1 MTAELLREQYID
13 YYHTVLYWI
22 VDNNPQFSTLIQK
35 LDPNIT
41 ITEVADSKY
50 IVSIGNY
57 TLMLIYDGTYT
68 KAICDTYKHIEMQI
82 EHEISDGYRDFLRE
96 VDASATAVTK
106 LCPEYMLTPQYIT
119 NWISNIQALLSTSD
133 YASWLVGEISF
144 SLQHMVN
151 RTKIL

>member
-1 MTAELLREQYID
+1 MITELLREQYID

-22 VDNNPQFSTLIQK
+22 VDNNSQCSTLIQK

-41 ITEVADSKY
+41 ITAVSDCKY

-57 TLMLIYDGTYT
+57 TLRLSYDGTYT
-68 KAICDTYKHIEMQI
+68 TAICDDHKHIEMQI
-82 EHEISDGYRDFLRE
+82 EHEISDRYGDFLRE
-96 VDASATAVTK
+96 VDASNTAVTK
-106 LCPEYMLTPQYIT
+106 LCPEYMLTAQYIT
-119 NWISNIQALLSTSD
+119 NWISNIQALSSTSD
-133 YASWLVGEISF
+133 YASWLVEEILF

>member
-1 MTAELLREQYID
+1 MTTELLREQYLD

-22 VDNNPQFSTLIQK
+22 VDNNPQFSMLIQK

-41 ITEVADSKY
+41 ITAVADCKY

-68 KAICDTYKHIEMQI
+68 KAICDDDKHIEMQI

-96 VDASATAVTK
+96 VDASDTAVTK
-106 LCPEYMLTPQYIT
+106 LCPEYMLTAQYLT
-119 NWISNIQALLSTSD
+119 NWISTIQALSSTSD
-133 YASWLVGEISF
+133 YASWLVGEILF

-151 RTKIL
+151 MTKIL

>member
-1 MTAELLREQYID
+1 MTTELVREQYID

-41 ITEVADSKY
+41 ITNVADCKY

-57 TLMLIYDGTYT
+57 TLILIYDGTYT
-68 KAICDTYKHIEMQI
+68 KAICDDDKHIEMQI

-96 VDASATAVTK
+96 IDAYDTAVTK
-106 LCPEYMLTPQYIT
+106 LCPEYMLSAQYIT
-119 NWISNIQALLSTSD
+119 NWISNIQALSSTSD
-133 YASWLVGEISF
+133 YASWLVGEILF

-151 RTKIL
+151 MTKIL